1 MHNTITSKSTNGH
14 TCPVSNGMKVSIVL
28 PIYNEE
34 KNIPILYKEIKEV
47 CEKNNIV
54 YEVLAVDDGSRDR
67 SFAELTKIAEQD
79 KNVKILRFR
88 FNCGQT
94 AAMAAGMKMAS
105 GDIVIPMD
113 ADLQNDP
120 ADIPNFLK
128 KIDEG
133 KDVVCGWRKDRKD
146 TFVTRKI
153 PSLIAN
159 ALIRKITGVHVHDY
173 GCTMKAFRREV
184 IQGIQ
189 LYGEMHRFI
198 PMYASAVG
206 GKITEIEVHHRP
218 RTYGTTKYGLGRV
231 YKVLLDLIVV
241 KFLHKYM
248 NRPMHFF
255 GGVGFVSFFFGVLA
269 GTTAVVLK
277 LLDLRSFV
285 ETPLP
290 IFSALLIIVG
300 VQLLAMGV
308 IAEMLMRVYYESQ
321 NKTPYEIVEI
331 LNK

>member
-1 MHNTITSKSTNGH
+1 
-14 TCPVSNGMKVSIVL
+14 MKVSVVL
-28 PIYNEE
+28 PVYNEE
-34 KNIPILYKEIKEV
+34 KNIPILYKELKDVFTKEKL
-47 CEKNNIV
+47 EYEIV
-54 YEVLAVDDGSRDR
+54 AVDDGSRDK
-67 SFAELTKIAEQD
+67 SFSELTKIVEQD
-79 KNVKILRFR
+79 KNVKVVRFR
-88 FNCGQT
+88 FNVGQT
-94 AAMAAGMKMAS
+94 AAMSAGMKMAT
-105 GDIVIPMD
+105 GDIIIPMD

-146 TFVTRKI
+146 TFITRKV
-153 PSLIAN
+153 PSFLAN

-206 GKITEIEVHHRP
+206 GRITEIVVHHRP
-218 RTYGTTKYGLGRV
+218 RTHGKTKYGLGRV

-241 KFLHKYM
+241 KFLQKYM
-248 NRPMHFF
+248 NKPMHFF

-277 LLDLRSFV
+277 IMDLKSLV